1 MGMDSPGIRDLLVGI
16 LADDEVGDEVVGRIR
31 AGGIEPWIEA
41 ADRSG
46 LFGTEVVA
54 RLRQQWTEDPRSL
67 LDVLLG
73 TADDLTRRRWLGE
86 WGGGSVSERLI
97 S

>member
-1 MGMDSPGIRDLLVGI
+1 MGTESPGIRDLLVG
-16 LADDEVGDEVVGRIR
+16 LFADDEVDATVLGHIR
-31 AGGIEPWIEA
+31 DGEIRSWVEA
-41 ADRSG
+41 VDRSG
-46 LFGTEVVA
+46 LFGREVVA
-54 RLRQQWTEDPRSL
+54 HLRQQWTEDPRAL

-86 WGGGSVSERLI
+86 WGGGSAGERLI

>member
-1 MGMDSPGIRDLLVGI
+1 MGMDSPGIRDLLVG
-16 LADDEVGDEVVGRIR
+16 LFADDEVDAAVLGRIR
-31 AGGIEPWIEA
+31 AGEIRTWVEA
-41 ADRSG
+41 VDRSG
-46 LFGTEVVA
+46 LFGREVVA
-54 RLRQQWTEDPRSL
+54 RVRQQWTEDPRSL

-86 WGGGSVSERLI
+86 WGGPAASERLI